1 MANTLTN
8 LIPVLYKAAD
18 QVMREQVGFIPSV
31 FLDADAEKVAL
42 NQTITYPIVGTYAAA
57 DIAPAATGP
66 DPSDSAVGNGTMSI
80 SKNRSVTFY
89 WTGDDQRSIRPIY
102 DQILQAQF
110 AQAMRALVNEIET
123 DLFVAAKEGASR
135 AAGTAGTTPFGTA
148 ANLADFA
155 DPLKI
160 LLDNGAPTSDLHM
173 VLNTTAGAK
182 LRTVQSSL
190 FKVNEAGNDSLLR
203 NGTLG
208 KVEGFNLHESNQI
221 VSHTKGTGTLYVT
234 SGSTAPG
241 VTDIALVTG
250 TNTVVKGDVVTFA
263 ADSVNKYVVGTGVA
277 AAGTISLNKPGAR
290 VTIATANAMTIGN
303 NYTGNFAFD
312 RNAIHLLTRV
322 PTMPD
327 GGDAADEVIEITD
340 ALSNITFQVALYRQ
354 RRRIAYE
361 VGVAWGVKAVNSQS
375 IVTLMG

>member
-18 QVMREQVGFIPSV
+18 IVMREQVGFIPSV

-42 NQTITYPIVGTYAAA
+42 NQTITYPIVGTYSAA

-89 WTGDDQRSIRPIY
+89 WTGDDQRSVRPIY
-102 DQILQAQF
+102 NQILQAQF
-110 AQAMRALVNEIET
+110 AQAMRTLVNEIES

-135 AAGTAGTTPFGTA
+135 ATGTAGTTPFGTA
-148 ANLADFA
+148 ANLAGFA

-160 LLDNGAPTSDLHM
+160 LIDNGAPTSDLHM

-182 LRTVQSSL
+182 LRTIQSSL

-208 KVEGFNLHESNQI
+208 KVEGFNLHESSQI
-221 VSHTKGTGTLYVT
+221 VSHTKGTGASYVT
-234 SGSTAPG
+234 SGSTAAG

-250 TNTVVKGDVVTFA
+250 TGTVLKGDVVTFA
-263 ADSVNKYVVGTGVA
+263 ADSVNAYVIGTGVA